1 MYLYRSRSSQ
11 KTNNIM
17 LNLYVY
23 IYILTGNMKSVDH
36 RIEFITR
43 RTLVLITL
51 HMEQGCTTGEEP

>member
-1 MYLYRSRSSQ
+1 
-11 KTNNIM
+11 
-17 LNLYVY
+17 
-23 IYILTGNMKSVDH
+23 MKSVDH